1 MKNLPPTSDNILA
14 CARNL
19 IVAGGY
25 NGFSYADIADV
36 VGIRKA
42 SIHHH
47 FPSKVDL
54 VRTLVARYRKEAE
67 AGMANIELHVSDP
80 LELLRSYAGY
90 WEACIADASAPFC
103 VCALLAS
110 QLPVLPE
117 EVALEVRAHF
127 SYLSAW
133 LTSVLERGA
142 RHGQLQ
148 LMTSPRTEAET
159 FMATVHGAMLSAR
172 AYGDPKIFGV
182 VTGPLLE
189 RLASRFPSAE
199 SRDGDG
205 CSHVQDERRPK

>member
-1 MKNLPPTSDNILA
+1 MGNLSPTSDDILA
-14 CARNL
+14 CARSL

-54 VRTLVARYRKEAE
+54 VRTLVARYREEAE
-67 AGMANIELHVSDP
+67 AGLANLELQVSDP
-80 LELLRSYAGY
+80 LEQLRLYAGY

-103 VCALLAS
+103 ICALLAG

-117 EVALEVRAHF
+117 EVGLEVRAHF
-127 SYLSAW
+127 RSLSAW

-148 LMTSPRTEAET
+148 LMSTPRAEAEA

-182 VTGPLLE
+182 VTSPLLE
-189 RLASRFPSAE
+189 RLAP
-199 SRDGDG
+199 
-205 CSHVQDERRPK
+205 QDSLQIRP